1 MLYVCI
7 VYESFPDA
15 PVVSLHCILVLP
27 RCSCC
32 TFASYTSPS
41 SMLLLYLCIVYKSF
55 LDALA
60 ELYTYRLWKG
70 ILNPLNNASACSC
83 ALSPFA
89 DVLKYMWKPCSL
101 GYESKFASIWGKRPM
116 AVCGKPKDTTPPTAL
131 GEVFEADKAGS
142 AIPGYSRILG
152 RTKSTSDWMKSYIA
166 SPFISTFTATGI
178 PALSLNA
185 AAPVLDTITSTPAPD
200 LPPPFGD

>member
-1 MLYVCI
+1 MLLLHFALSTSSSSMLFV
-7 VYESFPDA
+7 P
-15 PVVSLHCILVLP
+15 LHCIQVFLDAHVVSMHCLQVHP
-27 RCSCC
+27 RCSCRI
-32 TFASYTSPS
+32 FA
-41 SMLLLYLCIVYKSF
+41 
-55 LDALA
+55 
-60 ELYTYRLWKG
+60 LYTYRLWKG

-131 GEVFEADKAGS
+131 GEVFEADNAGS

-178 PALSLNA
+178 PALNLNA